1 MGEGE
6 GEDGGRA
13 QRGKRRRGRGGE
25 DPAKHQATLRKRDE
39 ARERDGGG
47 DGRRRG
53 GDLTARRSARHGR
66 AKGRREEGGGRKQG
80 GGGSKHDG
88 EEASDKAKWAGHR
101 LHGSLRR
108 TAGGAL
114 FYGG

>member
-25 DPAKHQATLRKRDE
+25 DPAKHQATLRKGDE

-47 DGRRRG
+47 RKEEGGRPDSPAKRQARQGKGTKGGGGGTKARRRG
-53 GDLTARRSARHGR
+53 
-66 AKGRREEGGGRKQG
+66 KQ
-80 GGGSKHDG
+80 
-88 EEASDKAKWAGHR
+88 
-101 LHGSLRR
+101 
-108 TAGGAL
+108 T
-114 FYGG
+114 